1 MPKFQAYG
9 CVNKAGEGV
18 SEEKGFFQIPNAM
31 KFPAN
36 RSAGW
41 PSNGFTISELD
52 ILRIV
57 LIFIGKSFA
66 KITSQN
72 NPSKRMWNIHCWAC
86 LNENF

>member
-9 CVNKAGEGV
+9 CVNKAGKGVAEG
-18 SEEKGFFQIPNAM
+18 KRFFQIPNAI

-52 ILRIV
+52 IMRIV

-66 KITSQN
+66 NITSQN
-72 NPSKRMWNIHCWAC
+72 NPSKRVSAG
-86 LNENF
+86 LA

>member
-1 MPKFQAYG
+1 MPECQAYG
-9 CVNKAGEGV
+9 CVNKAGEGL
-18 SEEKGFFQIPNAM
+18 SEGKRFFQILNAM
-31 KFPAN
+31 KLPAN
-36 RSAGW
+36 RTEGW

-52 ILRIV
+52 IMRIV

-72 NPSKRMWNIHCWAC
+72 NPSKRIWNIHYWAW